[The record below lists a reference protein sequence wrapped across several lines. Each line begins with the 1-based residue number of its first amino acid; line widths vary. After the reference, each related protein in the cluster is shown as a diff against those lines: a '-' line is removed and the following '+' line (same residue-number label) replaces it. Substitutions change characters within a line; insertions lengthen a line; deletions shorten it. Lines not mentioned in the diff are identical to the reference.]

1 MLGLVASV
9 SRHLFSFICTY
20 LLSIFYW
27 AAEAFLSDL
36 EKSLNTVTIISSY
49 ISKKYFFPKCHF
61 SFFLFFSLFFL
72 ILILVIQKF
81 FVSMKSDLPT
91 FFFIDFF
98 VSHIRQAFLIPR
110 VKTFFYFSTNVS
122 IIFFNLDL
130 YLKCVCK
137 IYFTPL
143 HQNEHELLAL
153 SAEYSTSFWG
163 ILGVHFHH
171 TPTALTR
178 TLLLFAVPQPL
189 LCPLMLQSCQP
200 QAHLGNPRPAV
211 WIRAAP
217 FTGCLGPQCPPGLH
231 GSWSR

>member
-1 MLGLVASV
+1 M

-20 LLSIFYW
+20 LLSVFYW

-61 SFFLFFSLFFL
+61 SFFFFLLFFL
-72 ILILVIQKF
+72 ILIFVIQKF

-122 IIFFNLDL
+122 IIFFLNLDL

-153 SAEYSTSFWG
+153 SAKYSISF
-163 ILGVHFHH
+163 
-171 TPTALTR
+171 
-178 TLLLFAVPQPL
+178 
-189 LCPLMLQSCQP
+189 
-200 QAHLGNPRPAV
+200 
-211 WIRAAP
+211 
-217 FTGCLGPQCPPGLH
+217 
-231 GSWSR
+231 